1 MLLLKYYIVLLLLTC
16 KTVLR
21 NRNSNKFLQL
31 LSKFF
36 MFKHFLKKGLQL
48 VCYDNVI
55 INEVVTI
62 AFKHIYK

>member
-21 NRNSNKFLQL
+21 NKNANKFLQL

-36 MFKHFLKKGLQL
+36 MSKHLLKKGLQL

-55 INEVVTI
+55 INEVVTT
-62 AFKHIYK
+62 AFKHTYK